1 MFLCFVFCSSHSCL
15 KGWLKAHLF
24 KPLPGKVDNV
34 SSRHLLEIIKEQEQ
48 MIVSFLFSHLKAGA
62 LSLRLFY
69 TTSNLWSN

>member
-1 MFLCFVFCSSHSCL
+1 MFLCVVFFSAHSCL

-34 SSRHLLEIIKEQEQ
+34 SSRRLLEIIKEQEK

-62 LSLRLFY
+62 LPLRLFY
-69 TTSNLWSN
+69 TISNHRTN